1 MNNSPKSLG
10 DAALLELSRQ
20 GDNSAF
26 KELVIRYAPRI
37 NSTLV
42 HMLGTHIDSEE
53 ISQAVF
59 VHFYQALNSQ
69 VDEKNLSLYL
79 HRIAVNLSLDLLK
92 SSQVYYQLS
101 SQNESEE
108 FHSQHDWIS
117 DSYIDETSNYNEIIQ
132 NAVFLLPPHLRV
144 VAVLRLVQEF
154 SIHETASILNI
165 PIGVVLTR
173 LSQAQARLRT
183 ILVPYIEV

>member
-1 MNNSPKSLG
+1 
-10 DAALLELSRQ
+10 
-20 GDNSAF
+20 
-26 KELVIRYAPRI
+26 
-37 NSTLV
+37 
-42 HMLGTHIDSEE
+42 MLGTHIDSEE